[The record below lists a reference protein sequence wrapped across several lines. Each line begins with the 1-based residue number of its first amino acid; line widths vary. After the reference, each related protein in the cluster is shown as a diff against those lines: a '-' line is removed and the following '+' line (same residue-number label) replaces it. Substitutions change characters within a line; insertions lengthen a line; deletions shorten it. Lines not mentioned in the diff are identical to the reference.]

1 VKVIKVI
8 AVLYLISVL
17 AVAASVVV
25 LLAVVVRLAGP
36 TRRLADTA
44 RQSRAH
50 FADRTGALAA
60 RVAALRIAVSR
71 RRHRN
76 GDSSPPA
83 AAA

>member
-1 VKVIKVI
+1 M
-8 AVLYLISVL
+8 AVPYLISVL
-17 AVAASVVV
+17 VVAAGVVV
-25 LLAVVVRLAGP
+25 LLAVVVRLVGL

-44 RQSRAH
+44 HQSRTH
-50 FADRTGALAA
+50 FADRAGALTA